1 MVFNNEIGFGHFKLE
16 FLSKK
21 YDKSFEIIAAIS
33 PMIELVY
40 LNTNCESFLL
50 QVLTYLLNFDVKNVD
65 KMEVLGKMKLR
76 DEASTFT
83 DWVKVILNEAYFE
96 LHENDF
102 GF

>member
-1 MVFNNEIGFGHFKLE
+1 MKFFVATSYIFV
-16 FLSKK
+16 
-21 YDKSFEIIAAIS
+21 
-33 PMIELVY
+33 ELD
-40 LNTNCESFLL
+40 EE
-50 QVLTYLLNFDVKNVD
+50 NVD

-76 DEASTFT
+76 DETRSFT